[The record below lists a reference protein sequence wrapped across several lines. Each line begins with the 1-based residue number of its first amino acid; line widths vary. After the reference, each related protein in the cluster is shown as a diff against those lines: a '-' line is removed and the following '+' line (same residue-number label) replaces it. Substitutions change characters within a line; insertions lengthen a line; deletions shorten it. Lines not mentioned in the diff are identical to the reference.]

1 MKITSLF
8 RTLTAYTVVPG
19 NEAET
24 PFKVA
29 TYQSD
34 MFDADDE
41 KVTRFIATDPEGGQ
55 EATIGFAPI
64 MKDSPADGYFRDID
78 GSGVLCFIQV
88 AKRALPTRVV
98 RDQAEKDRATIED
111 QTGRKMGRK
120 EFRELME
127 DARFALLPRAFV
139 NRVRIPVILTSDN
152 RLFVFTGTSKHLD
165 AITSLMVEFFLG
177 FGISFSLHHPGSN
190 VSVEGWMTAMAI
202 DADGAVD
209 ITPTDFAVMK
219 GEESAQ
225 IRIVNRDLDFEAV
238 RDALKAG
245 YRVKQIGL
253 RHTESGITF
262 RLSDS
267 MALRQIDFGDD
278 ARLELGQNSDG
289 EFLND
294 LHAIAWLVISQ
305 YRTLWDDLMNDINGS
320 MESTDEEDDEL

>member
-8 RTLTAYTVVPG
+8 RTLTAYTV
-19 NEAET
+19 T
-24 PFKVA
+24 PSSEDESPFNQLA
-29 TYQSD
+29 YLSD
-34 MFDADDE
+34 VFDTDDE
-41 KVTRFIATDPEGGQ
+41 KTTRFIATDPEGGQ
-55 EATIGFAPI
+55 EATIGFTPI
-64 MKDSPADGYFRDID
+64 NSGLPADGYFRDID
-78 GSGVLCFIQV
+78 GSGVLCFIQI
-88 AKRALPTRVV
+88 AKRSLPTRVV

-165 AITSLMVEFFLG
+165 AITSLLVEFFLG

-190 VSVEGWMTAMAI
+190 VSVEGWMTAMAT
-202 DADGAVD
+202 DADGAEN

-253 RHTESGITF
+253 RHTGSGITF

-267 MALRQIDFGDD
+267 MTLRQIDFSDD
-278 ARLELGQNSDG
+278 AQLELASGNVG
-289 EFLND
+289 EYLSD
-294 LHAIAWLVISQ
+294 LHALTWLAIAQ
-305 YRTLWDDLMNDINGS
+305 YRALWDDLMADINGS
-320 MESTDEEDDEL
+320 MTTDEEDDEL